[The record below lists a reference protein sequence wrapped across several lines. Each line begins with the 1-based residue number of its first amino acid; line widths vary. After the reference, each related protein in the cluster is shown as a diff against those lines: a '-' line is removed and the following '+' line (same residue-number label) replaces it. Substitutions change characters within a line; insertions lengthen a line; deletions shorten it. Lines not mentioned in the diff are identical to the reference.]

1 MSSVKLIFGFR
12 NTRTEQKVKAQVG
25 AIIDHAGTMLTHPT
39 LKTKF
44 RLKSNIIDFETS
56 IKSIFSKDL
65 AGWIDEIPSINLKKG
80 TMHML
85 LLGDTDATGAG
96 GLGIAKVNSICMSNN
111 R

>member
-1 MSSVKLIFGFR
+1 MSSVKLIIGFR
-12 NTRTEQKVKAQVG
+12 NTRTEQKVRAQVG

-44 RLKSNIIDFETS
+44 KLKSNIIDFETS
-56 IKSIFSKDL
+56 IKSIFKKEMD
-65 AGWIDEIPSINLKKG
+65 GWIDEIPSINLKKG

-85 LLGDTDATGAG
+85 LLGDTDATG